1 MITSPPYLSNLNSM
15 DPKIDPPVTKPPK
28 PVYIWLLLG
37 ISLIFHTSAGFSTEA
52 SSGRASVVGN
62 SLLYGTA
69 LYGPGIISLLE
80 PDSPEVGV
88 GLEMLI
94 ASGSFLG
101 ALQATKQ
108 YELDP
113 VRTRLLI
120 WGAYTG
126 TAYGLGSLAFFDSED
141 TRTWA
146 VPPMLLTPL
155 GTTLVYQL
163 TQNRDCFEGETDL
176 LVTSGLGGLL
186 YGTTIPYLIRPIEDL
201 SSSLQQKIYVSS
213 AMLTVPLFIWQTTQ
227 LIDRLDLHHI
237 SRGEAT
243 LIPLGGI
250 VGGLY
255 GAGTAHLFLHDRYP
269 RLHVLSSML
278 GLPLGVYSAYRL
290 TLDED
295 YTVGRATMI
304 GLGAIAGAIFSE
316 GLAFITQAEDS
327 RIFAACGIVG
337 SALGIYLVHNAT
349 QSQTG
354 QAKAG
359 SDQPIANAPTLPS
372 GGGLPIQL
380 LTIKF

>member
-1 MITSPPYLSNLNSM
+1 MITLALHLSNLNSM
-15 DPKIDPPVTKPPK
+15 DPKLDRPGAKPPK

-37 ISLIFHTSAGFSTEA
+37 ILLIFHTSAGISKEA

-62 SLLYGTA
+62 SWLYGTA
-69 LYGPGIISLLE
+69 LYGPGMISLLE
-80 PDSPEVGV
+80 PDSPEIGV

-141 TRTWA
+141 TRAWA

-163 TQNRDCFEGETDL
+163 TQNRDYFEGETDL

-186 YGTTIPYLIRPIEDL
+186 YGAVIPYLIRPIEDL
-201 SSSLQQKIYVSS
+201 SSPLQRKIYVGS

-237 SRGEAT
+237 SRGRAT
-243 LIPLGGI
+243 PIPLGGI

-290 TLDED
+290 TVDEH

-316 GLAFITQAEDS
+316 GLAFIAQAEDS

-349 QSQTG
+349 QSQTDQSKTG
-354 QAKAG
+354 G
-359 SDQPIANAPTLPS
+359 DQPIANAPTLPL
-372 GGGLPIQL
+372 GDGLPVQF